1 MASANTAL
9 VNVQCPQ
16 TSRPGDSFEITVE
29 GAQYTV
35 KVPPGVGPGQIFRVN
50 IPAPPQPPPVRA
62 MTAAPTI
69 PPAAASSTS
78 AAVRAYPASAT
89 GHDGR
94 PTADVPEATVVSAS
108 AQQQPSPNF
117 FAEPPPS
124 AKPAPPAPLPT
135 GSTAT
140 ATSNLAEANPFGDEP
155 TSEANPFADDDDD
168 VSDPHAWAI
177 APFKAEFDAA
187 FQAAGPAARP
197 GGLPP
202 ALSPAQV
209 KALLMPT
216 GLPKES
222 LRAVWELSDLDKDGV
237 LDADEFAVAMY
248 LCRQAQN
255 GEAVPKVLPDNA
267 VPPSKRN
274 PF

>member
-1 MASANTAL
+1 M
-9 VNVQCPQ
+9 
-16 TSRPGDSFEITVE
+16 E
-29 GAQYTV
+29 GAGYRITIPSGIGPTQSFYV
-35 KVPPGVGPGQIFRVN
+35 RVPRPR
-50 IPAPPQPPPVRA
+50 PPV
-62 MTAAPTI
+62 TAVAAQ
-69 PPAAASSTS
+69 PAATAQPAY
-78 AAVRAYPASAT
+78 AAQPAYPAAPAQASAAAPS
-89 GHDGR
+89 HQVHQA
-94 PTADVPEATVVSAS
+94 TADVPEATVISAS
-108 AQQQPSPNF
+108 AQQRPSPHF
-117 FAEPPPS
+117 FAEPLS
-124 AKPAPPAPLPT
+124 STKPAPPAPLPT

-140 ATSNLAEANPFGDEP
+140 ATTNVAEANPFGDEP

-168 VSDPHAWAI
+168 VSDPHAWAV

-202 ALSPAQV
+202 ALLPAQV
-209 KALLMPT
+209 KALLVPT